1 MVVPWVAVQIRKNM
15 SVVNLSEVKPDI
27 QSVDC
32 QISVQGSGDGA
43 GNWQTIDSLH
53 ARTHVRLLTSAAS
66 FASS

>member
-1 MVVPWVAVQIRKNM
+1 M

-53 ARTHVRLLTSAAS
+53 AHTHVRLLTSAAS
-66 FASS
+66 FASF